1 MRSITARVL
10 LAFLCLHAHAHRLGA
25 RPRQLGTTARRTL
38 AMPSLVVHTNVAI
51 PDATGLAKKFSAAVA
66 SALSKPE
73 SYCLVSLATTTMC
86 FGGDGDTPC
95 AFVYLSSLGAIGP
108 EKNAETSGA
117 LAALLEAELAVP
129 KGRYYINFHDSER
142 SNMGFNGGTF

>member
-1 MRSITARVL
+1 MRPRRPNAWDLASPLLLLLLLLFSPDPRPHLSEAALSIPLVL
-10 LAFLCLHAHAHRLGA
+10 DGTVREFEFAATDDLGA
-25 RPRQLGTTARRTL
+25 RALDIAGRLSLTTG
-38 AMPSLVVHTNVAI
+38 N
-51 PDATGLAKKFSAAVA
+51 K
-66 SALSKPE
+66 
-73 SYCLVSLATTTMC
+73 C
-86 FGGDGDTPC
+86 GDGDTPC
-95 AFVYLSSLGAIGP
+95 AFVYLSSLGAISP